1 MCQISKPNFLTS
13 PKSSEVRTSDRSFQ
27 PVEENDAESIRNGGD
42 IGSQVQGVFEMEK
55 TTTARTGSDVYIKD
69 DELRS
74 TNGLEGTLLDMD
86 RADGACVVWRQGAW
100 GEEVL

>member
-1 MCQISKPNFLTS
+1 
-13 PKSSEVRTSDRSFQ
+13 
-27 PVEENDAESIRNGGD
+27 
-42 IGSQVQGVFEMEK
+42 MET

-69 DELRS
+69 DQLKS
-74 TNGLEGTLLDMD
+74 TNGLEGTLLDVD